1 MTGTAVFLTGIAYE
15 LGEQEKS
22 LADLTSFPP
31 DVLEGLREVGVSDF
45 RTTSRTSSQLAHASA
60 LRTLGTLGPGRRDAV
75 THVIHATNS
84 HHDGAATHE
93 VGSGRLLRA
102 LGLAKAFPLGVSLG
116 YCANLHVALHL
127 ATALISAGA
136 AGDVLVICADALGP
150 DGDRSVSGGISVH
163 CDAAS
168 SVLVTRDPLPGS
180 LRLLHTEL
188 HIDPAL
194 ADIDPSVNFL
204 RHMSVFGK
212 GCAHTTA
219 RALSAV
225 GSLSQDISRVLP
237 NNYNNRVNRGLA
249 EITGF
254 SVEQVFMANIP
265 RLGHALASDNLINL
279 ADSLELNPAE
289 PGERMLLLA
298 SGPNQWGVSVVEA
311 R

>member
-1 MTGTAVFLTGIAYE
+1 MTGTAVFLAGIAYE
-15 LGEQEKS
+15 LGEQERS
-22 LADLTSFPP
+22 LSDLTSFPA
-31 DVLEGLREVGVSDF
+31 DVLDGLRELGVSDF
-45 RTTSRTSSQLAHASA
+45 RTTSRTCAQLGHASA
-60 LRTLGTLGPGRRDAV
+60 LRTLEAVGQGRRDAI

-84 HHDGAATHE
+84 HHDPSATDE
-93 VGSGRLLRA
+93 VGSGRLQQS
-102 LGLAKAFPLGVSLG
+102 LGLTKAFPLGVSLG

-127 ATALISAGA
+127 AAALICADA

-180 LRLLHTEL
+180 LRLLRTEL

-212 GCAHTTA
+212 GCAHTTGA
-219 RALSAV
+219 ALSAV
-225 GSLSQDISRVLP
+225 GSLPQDISRVLP

-249 EITGF
+249 EIAGF
-254 SVEQVFMANIP
+254 SVGQVFMANIP

-279 ADSLELNPAE
+279 ADSLASNPAV

-311 R
+311 Q